1 MEILITS
8 KGEFFGEII
17 EKHKL
22 ELDPLHPK
30 DFIDV
35 YLLEA
40 EQNEEVISNSPG
52 HSFGISNNYQM
63 YNTDELKN
71 CIWDF
76 LNAGTETSSTTLK
89 WAVLYL
95 TIHQVV
101 DFKWTTS
108 ISIISF

>member
-8 KGEFFGEII
+8 KGDFFGEII

-40 EQNEEVISNSPG
+40 EQNEEVISNQPG
-52 HSFGISNNYQM
+52 QPFW
-63 YNTDELKN
+63 KN
-71 CIWDF
+71 
-76 LNAGTETSSTTLK
+76 
-89 WAVLYL
+89 
-95 TIHQVV
+95 
-101 DFKWTTS
+101 
-108 ISIISF
+108 

>member
-40 EQNEEVISNSPG
+40 EQNEEVISNQPGQPFWNLKQLSDVQHWRVEKLHLGFLERGNGNLFNDFEVGIALPHTSPG
-52 HSFGISNNYQM
+52 CSFQLDNVN
-63 YNTDELKN
+63 
-71 CIWDF
+71 
-76 LNAGTETSSTTLK
+76 
-89 WAVLYL
+89 
-95 TIHQVV
+95 
-101 DFKWTTS
+101 
-108 ISIISF
+108 

>member
-17 EKHKL
+17 EKHKR

-40 EQNEEVISNSPG
+40 EQNEEVI
-52 HSFGISNNYQM
+52 ISY
-63 YNTDELKN
+63 
-71 CIWDF
+71 
-76 LNAGTETSSTTLK
+76 
-89 WAVLYL
+89 
-95 TIHQVV
+95 
-101 DFKWTTS
+101 
-108 ISIISF
+108 

>member
-17 EKHKL
+17 AKHKR

-40 EQNEEVISNSPG
+40 EQNEEVISN
-52 HSFGISNNYQM
+52 
-63 YNTDELKN
+63 
-71 CIWDF
+71 
-76 LNAGTETSSTTLK
+76 
-89 WAVLYL
+89 
-95 TIHQVV
+95 
-101 DFKWTTS
+101 
-108 ISIISF
+108 

>member
-8 KGEFFGEII
+8 KGDFFGEII

-40 EQNEEVISNSPG
+40 EQNEEVISNQPE
-52 HSFGISNNYQM
+52 Q
-63 YNTDELKN
+63 L
-71 CIWDF
+71 
-76 LNAGTETSSTTLK
+76 L
-89 WAVLYL
+89 
-95 TIHQVV
+95 
-101 DFKWTTS
+101 WT
-108 ISIISF
+108 

>member
-40 EQNEEVISNSPG
+40 EQNEEVISNQPG
-52 HSFGISNNYQM
+52 QSFRNLNNNEEVISNQPG
-63 YNTDELKN
+63 L
-71 CIWDF
+71 
-76 LNAGTETSSTTLK
+76 LL
-89 WAVLYL
+89 
-95 TIHQVV
+95 
-101 DFKWTTS
+101 
-108 ISIISF
+108 